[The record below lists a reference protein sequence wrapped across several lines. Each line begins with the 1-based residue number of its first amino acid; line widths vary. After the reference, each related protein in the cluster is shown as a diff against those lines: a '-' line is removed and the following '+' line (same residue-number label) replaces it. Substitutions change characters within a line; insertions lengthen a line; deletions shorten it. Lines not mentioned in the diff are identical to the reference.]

1 MNCASCDALLR
12 DGAPFCDTCGTPVRG
27 RVVTA
32 PASVSPAASP
42 VDAPPDERSQDAP
55 SRTSDTLPAGVGV
68 RVACAAIDAG
78 VPLAAGGLVVVAAA
92 VTGIAG
98 LGYVVAPLVVLAL
111 GIWNLAFAA
120 LTGASFGR
128 AAMGTRVVTG
138 DPDAPAPG
146 LSRVWVRALV
156 ASLTGGLA
164 CLGVLGDP
172 RRRGWHDRAAGV
184 EVIDILNGPNPFGE
198 RPAAPVLRR
207 ARRGL
212 VDVSSPISR
221 PLPAVDPV
229 DQPATT

>member
-1 MNCASCDALLR
+1 ML
-12 DGAPFCDTCGTPVRG
+12 
-27 RVVTA
+27 
-32 PASVSPAASP
+32 P
-42 VDAPPDERSQDAP
+42 VDEPSADESHESP
-55 SRTSDTLPAGVGV
+55 SPTGETIPAGVGV
-68 RVACAAIDAG
+68 RIVCAAIDAG
-78 VPLAAGGLVVVAAA
+78 VPLAAGGLVIVAGAA
-92 VTGIAG
+92 TGIAG
-98 LGYVVAPLVVLAL
+98 LGWIVAPLVMLAL

-120 LTGASFGR
+120 LTGASYGR

-146 LSRVWVRALV
+146 FSRVWVRALV

-164 CLGVLGDP
+164 CFGVLGDA

-221 PLPAVDPV
+221 PLPVVDPV